1 MAYLPYPNKQINIP
15 YLLKIGEGKLAKVGK
30 YLVDKGLVNVALF
43 WGEGLEDVF
52 GQTLNQSLREYG
64 IKTAYKQDVRYI
76 NIEEIT
82 KIALTF
88 RPIWKPLSASAA
100 AGRSILPNIRRTCS
114 SFPLFPFRPPRQTTV
129 FAAPIVPYW

>member
-43 WGEGLEDVF
+43 WGEGLEDVL

-64 IKTAYKQDVRYI
+64 IKTA
-76 NIEEIT
+76 N
-82 KIALTF
+82 F
-88 RPIWKPLSASAA
+88 
-100 AGRSILPNIRRTCS
+100 G
-114 SFPLFPFRPPRQTTV
+114 
-129 FAAPIVPYW
+129 